1 MNFFL
6 NAFKLLNN
14 LNLLT
19 TKSYKKVHIFC
30 KISSQFRKNNPL
42 MPFFDEKVSLTFTAF
57 GLWSLSW
64 WWSSSS
70 SCRVTWVMTIMVVGP
85 CGMSLTLIAVV
96 VVVVIVVTVVIVVV
110 LVIIVVAV
118 AVDVQKK
125 TEREHTYI
133 QPRNVQTTEHIYY
146 FVTVSRDFWPFL
158 GPS

>member
-19 TKSYKKVHIFC
+19 TKSFEKVHIFC
-30 KISSQFRKNNPL
+30 KKSSQFRKNNPL

-85 CGMSLTLIAVV
+85 GGMSLPLIAVV
-96 VVVVIVVTVVIVVV
+96 VVVVVVVTVV

-118 AVDVQKK
+118 AVDVLVQKK